1 MSSKPTQ
8 AVDIQA
14 ADTQA
19 APAQGVIPAQDT
31 ADAQGAHTNAAP
43 VQGVIPAQDTVDAQA
58 SPTQRGLSSAIHSP
72 RELAELL
79 GQFPPTDEQCAI
91 IASPLEPLLV
101 IAGAGSGKTTTMADR
116 VVWLVANGFVL
127 PEEILGV
134 TFTRKAAGE
143 LASRIR
149 TQLAKLGALARS
161 GEVELSLAAGARD
174 ALEPKV
180 STYHSYASGIVGDY
194 GLRLGIERDAVVLG
208 AAEAWQLASDVVEAH
223 DGEHAHFTAAKSTLI
238 QSVMDL
244 AGECAEHLAD
254 PSDVRA
260 ELDAWVGEFE
270 ALPYVAETSK
280 PRTASANKLLDVL
293 RTRGSV
299 VDLVQ
304 RYAQAKRRRNVLDYG
319 DLVALAARIAKEV
332 PHAGEMERRRFKV
345 VLLDE
350 FQDTSHAQL
359 TLFAELFGKGHPVTA
374 VGDPHQSIYG
384 FRGASAG
391 QLFRFPEIFRKSDGQ
406 YAATAELTIAWRN
419 SAHIL
424 AAANVM
430 SAELTKAANRNAN
443 AKLAAGLTDAER
455 ASAGPRV
462 HVSALRQKPNAPAGE
477 VVLARFDTELAQA
490 EAIAQEILSRKGDFT
505 SRRGAQGAMTV
516 AVLCRRRAQFAS
528 LGSVFES
535 HGIPYEI
542 IGLGGLLSTPEI
554 VDLVATLRVIADPAR
569 SDALMRLLTGARW
582 RIGPADL
589 MAFADWSRYLARRRA
604 WAAKNGVSF
613 DAVAIDDR
621 SGEADPVMSGDVAE
635 PGAQAQ
641 QRTADDSGS
650 VFAADEER
658 VVEADI
664 VDAASL
670 VEALD
675 YLSADYWP
683 QAARPLSETARQ
695 RLLELRDEL
704 RMLRGYV
711 GEDLTTLLGVVER
724 TMLLDIELAARP
736 GSSIHHARRNLDAF
750 ADAAA
755 TFVQAAERVDLAAFL
770 AWLET
775 AQSEEGGLEM
785 ASVETNPD
793 AVQLLTVHA
802 SKGLEWDVVFVPS
815 MNAGAFPSVKAD
827 RWTTGAKS
835 LPWPLR
841 GDRQDLPVW
850 DTSVSDLKTLVDNE
864 KLFAADVLLHSED
877 EERRL
882 AYVAFT
888 RARDYLMCSATVWG
902 SSKSPLEPSKFLSEL
917 LPLSEGAAHSAQL
930 VQWSPNPEDGAANPV
945 STSEESALWP
955 YDPLNGPV
963 IVGRSGSAQRTGRRD
978 NVEASAAA
986 VRAGIPAA
994 SSIEGWSTT
1003 GSDPRSS
1010 VNAVGTADF
1019 LAANARWGNEVSV
1032 LLAQEKITSDQL
1044 RVELPPHISASRL
1057 VALGEDAEKVTRAMR
1072 RPVPT
1077 KPGMAAR
1084 KGTAFHAWIE
1094 EYFATT
1100 GQLDFEENVG
1110 ADAYVDE
1117 AYGLAEMQETFRNS
1131 SWAHRTPAELEVPI
1145 ETRVAG
1151 VVVRGRIDAIFRDD
1165 DGGWDLIDWKS
1176 GKVPTKAQLAVRG
1189 VQLAVYRLAWSRLKN
1204 VPLEQVRAAFYYVG
1218 EDKLIRP
1225 ADLAGETE
1233 LEAIITAAYDA

>member
-1 MSSKPTQ
+1 MSLKPTK
-8 AVDIQA
+8 AADIQA
-14 ADTQA
+14 APAKA
-19 APAQGVIPAQDT
+19 APAQDT
-31 ADAQGAHTNAAP
+31 ADAQAAP
-43 VQGVIPAQDTVDAQA
+43 
-58 SPTQRGLSSAIHSP
+58 TQNGLSSAIRSP
-72 RELAELL
+72 RELAEML

-161 GEVELSLAAGARD
+161 GEAELSRAAGARD

-254 PSDVRA
+254 TRDVRA

-270 ALPYVAETSK
+270 ALPYVAETTK

-332 PHAGEMERRRFKV
+332 PHAGEMERRRYKV

-359 TLFAELFGKGHPVTA
+359 TLFAELFGNGHPVTA

-391 QLFRFPEIFRKSDGQ
+391 QLFRFPEIFRKGGGE

-419 SAHIL
+419 SAHVL

-430 SAELTKAANRNAN
+430 SAELTKAATRNGN

-455 ASAGPRV
+455 DSAGPRV

-477 VVLARFDTELAQA
+477 VVLARFDTELVQAQA
-490 EAIAQEILSRKGDFT
+490 IAKEILSRKGDFT
-505 SRRGAQGAMTV
+505 SRRGVQGAMTV
-516 AVLCRRRAQFAS
+516 AVLCRRRAQFAI
-528 LGSVFES
+528 LVSVFES
-535 HGIPYEI
+535 RGIPYEI

-554 VDLVATLRVIADPAR
+554 VDLVATLRVIADPGR

-613 DAVAIDDR
+613 DAVAIDAR
-621 SGEADPVMSGDVAE
+621 SGEADRAMSGDGAE
-635 PGAQAQ
+635 PGTQAQ
-641 QRTADDSGS
+641 SRITDDSGS
-650 VFAADEER
+650 AFVADKER

-664 VDAASL
+664 VDSASL

-695 RLLELRDEL
+695 RLLLLRDEL

-755 TFVQAAERVDLAAFL
+755 TFVQAAQRVDLAAFL

-815 MNAGAFPSVKAD
+815 MNAGAFPSAKAD

-841 GDRQDLPVW
+841 GDRDDLPVW
-850 DTSVSDLKTLVDNE
+850 DTNVSDMKMLVDNE
-864 KLFAADVLLHSED
+864 KLFAADVLLHGED

-930 VQWSPNPEDGAANPV
+930 VQWSPNPEDGTANPV

-986 VRAGIPAA
+986 VRTGIPTATSA
-994 SSIEGWSTT
+994 ERSTT
-1003 GSDPRSS
+1003 GSASRGS
-1010 VNAVGTADF
+1010 VNTIGTAEF

-1084 KGTAFHAWIE
+1084 KGTAFHTWIE

-1100 GQLDFEENVG
+1100 GQLEFEENVG

-1165 DGGWDLIDWKS
+1165 DGGWELIDWKS

-1225 ADLAGETE
+1225 VDLAGETE
-1233 LEAIITAAYDA
+1233 LEAIITNAYEA

>member
-1 MSSKPTQ
+1 MSEPTM
-8 AVDIQA
+8 VL
-14 ADTQA
+14 DTLL
-19 APAQGVIPAQDT
+19 
-31 ADAQGAHTNAAP
+31 
-43 VQGVIPAQDTVDAQA
+43 
-58 SPTQRGLSSAIHSP
+58 SPY
-72 RELAELL
+72 ELAGLL
-79 GQFPPTDEQCAI
+79 GQFPPTDEQAAI

-116 VVWLVANGFVL
+116 VVWLVANGLVR

-149 TQLAKLGALARS
+149 GQLAKLGTLARS
-161 GEVELSLAAGARD
+161 GVVELAPAAAARD

-180 STYHSYASGIVGDY
+180 STYHSYASGVVTDY

-223 DGEHAHFTAAKSTLI
+223 DGAHRHFTAAKSTLI

-244 AGECAEHLAD
+244 AGECAEHLQD
-254 PSDVRA
+254 PLDVRV
-260 ELDAWVGEFE
+260 ELDAWVADFE
-270 ALPYVAETSK
+270 ALPYIAETAK
-280 PRTASANKLLDVL
+280 PRTVAATRLLDVL

-304 RYAQAKRRRNVLDYG
+304 RYAEAKRRRNALDYG
-319 DLVALAARIAKEV
+319 DLVALAARIARDV
-332 PHAGEMERRRFKV
+332 PHAGEMERQRFKV

-359 TLFAELFGKGHPVTA
+359 QLFAQLFGGGHPVTA

-391 QLFRFPEIFRKSDGQ
+391 QLFRFPEIFPKHDGGW
-406 YAATAELTIAWRN
+406 APTAELTIAWRN

-424 AAANVM
+424 QAANVM
-430 SAELTKAANRNAN
+430 SAELTAAQERKAN
-443 AKLAAGLTDAER
+443 AKLAAGLTAAQR
-455 ASAGPRV
+455 AAAGPRV
-462 HVSALRQKPNAPAGE
+462 VVSPLREKPQAPDGE
-477 VVLARFDTELAQA
+477 VVLARFATELDEA
-490 EAIAQEILSRKGDFT
+490 EAIAAEILDRKGDFT

-516 AVLCRRRAQFAS
+516 SVLCRRRAQF
-528 LGSVFES
+528 GTFQSVFDA

-542 IGLGGLLSTPEI
+542 VGLGGLLSTPEI
-554 VDLVATLRVIADPAR
+554 VDLVATLRVIADPGR

-589 MAFADWSRYLARRRA
+589 MAFADWSRYLARRRE
-604 WAAKNGVSF
+604 WAAKNQVAL
-613 DAVAIDDR
+613 DAAVLGAPVA
-621 SGEADPVMSGDVAE
+621 ADGG
-635 PGAQAQ
+635 PGAGGSGTGGPGAGGSAAGAPSEPAEEAVV
-641 QRTADDSGS
+641 TSDVVDS
-650 VFAADEER
+650 
-658 VVEADI
+658 
-664 VDAASL
+664 ASL

-675 YLSADYWP
+675 YLRPDFWP
-683 QAARPLSETARQ
+683 ESARPLTDTARA
-695 RLLELRDEL
+695 RLLALRDEL
-704 RMLRGYV
+704 RALRSFV
-711 GEDLTTLLGVVER
+711 GDELSNLIGVVER
-724 TMLLDIELAARP
+724 TMLLDIELAAKP

-755 TFVQAAERVDLAAFL
+755 TFMQAAERVDLTAFL

-785 ASVETNPD
+785 AAVETNPD

-802 SKGLEWDVVFVPS
+802 SKGLEWDVVFVPG
-815 MNAGAFPSVKAD
+815 MNAGAFPSGKAD

-841 GDRQDLPVW
+841 GDRDDLPEW
-850 DTSVSDLKTLVDNE
+850 DTDVPDLKTLLEHE
-864 KLFAADVLLHSED
+864 KLFADDVKLHGDE

-888 RARDYLMCSATVWG
+888 RTRDFLMCSTTVWG
-902 SSKSPLEPSKFLSEL
+902 SAKAPMEPSLFLSEL
-917 LPLSEGAAHSAQL
+917 LPLTIGAVQSARMGPWEEDPEEGT
-930 VQWSPNPEDGAANPV
+930 ENPV
-945 STSEESALWP
+945 SAGEETADWP

-963 IVGRSGSAQRTGRRD
+963 IVGRTGVAARVGRRD
-978 NVEASAAA
+978 NVAASAAA
-986 VRAGIPAA
+986 VLAA
-994 SSIEGWSTT
+994 SVE
-1003 GSDPRSS
+1003 
-1010 VNAVGTADF
+1010 VGDNHLPPPVEVGDNDVMEVLGTPAF
-1019 LAANARWGNEVSV
+1019 LAANPRWGRETAA
-1032 LLAQEKITSDQL
+1032 LLAQEKVESDQL

-1094 EYFATT
+1094 EFFGST
-1100 GQLDFEENVG
+1100 GQLDLDEAAG
-1110 ADAYVDE
+1110 ADAHVDE
-1117 AYGLAEMQETFRNS
+1117 AYGLADMQETFKNS
-1131 SWAHRTPAELEVPI
+1131 SWAGRTPAELEVPI
-1145 ETRVAG
+1145 ETRVAD

-1165 DGGWDLIDWKS
+1165 DGGWDLIDWKT
-1176 GKVPTKAQLAVRG
+1176 GKVPSKAQLAVRG
-1189 VQLAVYRLAWSRLKN
+1189 VQLAVYRLAWSRLKG
-1204 VPLEQVRAAFYYVG
+1204 VPLDQVRAAFYYVG
-1218 EDKLIRP
+1218 QDKLIRP
-1225 ADLAGETE
+1225 VDLASREE
-1233 LEAIITAAYDA
+1233 LEVIVTNAYTPGG